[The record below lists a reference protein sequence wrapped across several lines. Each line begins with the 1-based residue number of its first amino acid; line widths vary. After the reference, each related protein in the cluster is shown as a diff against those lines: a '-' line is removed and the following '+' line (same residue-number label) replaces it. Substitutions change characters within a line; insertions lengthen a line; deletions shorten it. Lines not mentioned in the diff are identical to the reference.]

1 MPDNIDLLYEALKN
15 NPTIK
20 GLPEDINTFR
30 LALNTEGLPNK
41 LFQALK
47 ENPTIKGLPEDYSSF
62 EGALGLKKK
71 ATSTGFGSGL
81 APSPVTSSAFAP
93 VPGMGTYKEKS
104 KPEEESPFQFGK
116 QLLAVG
122 AAGSRRAM
130 ANVLSTPE
138 FIYDAAGA
146 PFRSIGLD
154 VPKYDELSQ
163 GTIAKY
169 VNDYIQGTEKT
180 VEQIKKDAKIDPQVE
195 KGIIDNISKGNYSKA
210 FQSAGLGIAE
220 SLPAMFMMALTPSA
234 GAGAG
239 IGAQVARQTFMAAPF
254 MAGKY
259 QEIADDP
266 TMSESAKILNSIVN
280 GYAETIFE
288 DKFGSLAL
296 IRQAQKIISKQ
307 GIEAAKDFTKKGFID
322 AVEKGMEKYF
332 VISAPIKNAIE
343 EGATQLTQNFSSKMT
358 GEKPDLDLFDGV
370 PEAMAQG
377 GAFGL
382 GISAIPA
389 TSDAKKWVN
398 KKLLSNVA
406 VSDNKDLIVPV
417 LIQKIK
423 DGVDAGTITQE
434 EADAALNDLDLLLT
448 NSQKV
453 PANINREE
461 KANAVEILNDRNQ
474 LENLLAE
481 REAAAA
487 NLDPAFKDTKAT
499 EIADIKAQIEEKNQL
514 LKNIGNG
521 EAPVSAEQATT
532 DIEAQKAVEELT
544 NKPTEDATKILLPS
558 VPEFEKQ
565 MEEKYGI
572 ILDLLDY
579 KGGILQLSKIIVN
592 KEDRGSGIGKKVMQE
607 IVDYADKFG
616 KKITLTP
623 STDFGATSVNRLKAF
638 YKEFGFVE
646 NSGKNKDYS
655 TKETMYRQPIDNKK
669 INETTKPTEDAT
681 KISTEPITEVGEQGD
696 IVQREGAQEGQPQAG
711 QREGGTGETTQP
723 EADNRNRP
731 VSSEEEQKVVVD
743 TKQQIQN
750 FGVKKDMVEPVNNVI
765 GNLFVGLKKAG
776 LTAAK
781 NIGEWVNIGK
791 GEEKP
796 YSLKINGNDVSV
808 KNVNAEVIDGFYSPI
823 EKIIN
828 DSKQDKL
835 PTKQWIEKYANSEE
849 AQFTGLKDWLAQ
861 QEGSVS
867 KSDIQKFLKDNRINV
882 VEVVKGQGEL
892 NVVPMED
899 EPNILEVFA
908 ADDPN
913 GDYRGSIGEI
923 IIEDN
928 GKFTANIPEAPK
940 RTFNTQREAE
950 QYIKSK
956 TGYAEQTKFSQ
967 YQLEGEKENYKEILV
982 TLPSK
987 ISSLDDVSID
997 LYGIPFKQLKT
1008 EYPNSFEF
1016 KEDRVIEV
1024 LERTI
1029 ESGDGGKQFKSTH
1042 FEEPNILVHLRM
1054 NTRKDSEGNK
1064 VLFLEEVQSDW
1075 GQEGKKRGF
1084 KDTLNQENINIIK
1097 KSKEKIEEYNK
1108 ILKNL
1113 GLSPDLTDWEIEQF
1127 KRGQTGESLQ
1137 ISREIYKLI
1146 DILGSVKNNRDYD
1159 ALNKKIEEY
1168 QAQRSSIQQ
1177 SINQAFDGI
1186 EVENKKINNAEYN
1199 IKIISKTAT
1208 QTAPFVTDTNAWTKL
1223 GLKVALK
1230 EAVAQGVDKIA
1241 WTTGEQQNERYDLRK
1256 QVDSVH
1262 YQNNED
1268 GTYLVYA
1275 KKDGNTLFKQKEL
1288 KENELESS
1296 FGKDVAEKIINDR
1309 GQSIDGLSTKMLRG
1323 DDLRV
1328 GGKGMKGF
1336 YGSPTEGSL
1345 GIVGNVAKKLF
1356 KQEPKK
1362 INVIEIKYNDRK
1374 EEIKSFQNWV
1384 EKTTGI
1390 LYQQDAAI
1398 LEIEE
1403 KSDLYEQFKKSQY
1416 YIDFKE
1422 KSRKAKDEI
1431 TTQYSVDITPELKAT
1446 VGEGQPLFKDA
1457 DAQYRIESGKNIIE
1471 AIKKFNGKPKAVIA
1485 LTHEIMHPTVVA
1497 IIEGAKQGN
1506 EIGLKHSNTIIS
1518 EYNKANSDNQI
1529 TLDQMMADN
1538 DAFKEGNTTDAYRSM
1553 QEFIAESWEKYH
1565 YEGKQGFSKAF
1576 QEVLDIITE
1585 AFRKV
1590 YKSLK
1595 GDELTPELKAM
1606 FDDLLSEEPEVIQ
1619 ESKQEPVEKRAFI
1632 DIQEVEEKYP
1642 NLYKSLMDR
1651 SLRYSGAKKFTIFD
1665 IRDLLVQAGLK
1676 FFENA
1681 GSATNYLNTQIDIE
1695 NILETLYEPNAQNV
1709 TKEQFKKRLAESK
1722 DFTENELG
1730 IFNALID
1737 TLSIDQMPTYLLD
1750 KEYIKRLSG
1759 RVNANFYSFA
1769 KNIIVSKQ
1777 ADAFVHEIGH
1787 FAYYNILSKEDRINY
1802 LKYMISTTYDT
1813 PNSKGK
1819 SIASRLAY
1827 TSEKNIYTKNGRT
1840 YQLNT
1845 NVGDNFSEYFAEQFS
1860 QWYLNKKVFPKD
1872 IEYIFRKV
1880 KDMISKVI
1888 SKIISGN
1895 YVDKNL
1901 SDYFNKI
1908 IGEVDKIS
1916 KENKPIGKAKPEV
1929 PTELTKLEE
1938 KYNKDK
1944 KSLTKKE
1951 LNDVLEIKRERRK
1964 KAMASLE
1971 KGNLS
1976 EEEVAIKK
1984 AAMQKLT
1991 DTMVEIIALIDK
2003 GKFKKVEG
2011 DKEPTIKQKIKA
2023 VNEAGTTKTKAMT
2036 FSEYMRDRKRSFEE
2050 GYKKGTKDRAAQEQ
2064 YRKAMLNVAIEYL
2077 ASKKLGK
2084 LKEAALRSLIRAAA
2098 KVSNMSKLE
2107 TFIKRVDLIMAK
2119 ADFIEKYNEA
2129 KTLKKELDTNKKG
2142 GATQLIQRLKNINL
2156 DYLPESG
2163 IDKVI
2168 AIAKEL
2174 NSKRP
2179 DMSTVIPNMK
2189 EVLDLEEAGFR
2200 EAMRANYGEL
2210 GLLGGSISKFMDN
2223 EEIYKNLKKLIEY
2236 QLISKEQVSEV
2247 ELENAKTVL
2256 RNKLEE
2262 AYKKI
2267 KDFVDNKKTIDNLG
2281 EYLDI
2286 KKAIKAYNRTVRQ
2299 IDQVM
2304 PEFAQ
2309 KFELLTDADNEI
2321 SQRLGKEIETALKE
2335 FKEEVIKVSLNTS
2348 ANLREY
2354 ALSDAF
2360 KEESGLSPEL
2370 NEILSNHLANF
2381 ANNMDRETMNDLSV
2395 EDIADYTFF
2404 AEQALLGYISPE
2416 IYETYS
2422 KVGAIK
2428 AKNDTMQD
2436 LESVMES
2443 DSKLQR
2449 DIAKIN
2455 ANYKGA
2461 KKTEDF
2467 VRIMT
2472 EYRKHNVDSFLG
2484 SGAVSLFYNNVY
2496 FPFGT
2501 NVTRMRTI
2509 IADLTSDFLK
2519 LDDEMNGI
2527 SLSYGIPRPKI
2538 LGGKKVISST
2548 QIGKLLGS
2556 DKSIEDV
2563 KNTIM
2568 ILLQQLDFINNL
2580 ENPDKAKEKVYFE
2593 SFIKDETKREAI
2605 VNDAKDKQGMRDLFK
2620 NYENAIEI
2628 ISKLQKSINNKNKT
2642 LSEKAAGLITGKTA
2656 ETLSKTTDAGV
2667 TLETITGVEEI
2678 LNELGNS
2685 NPIVK
2690 AYIDVIRKT
2699 IASFEAY
2706 TEMNTMMKGEQYY
2719 SLPNYMPRQY
2729 VSGNLNTVST
2739 SDKTAQLLSGR
2750 ELYQRIKKNSSATYS
2765 REGDGLKPRIID
2777 PKSALMMHANDV
2789 MMEYSLKGIME
2800 ASLDGIALAQ
2810 QQATTKGEKNFL
2822 AACKESMNLM
2832 LETEFVTSRA
2842 EGLPKMASEIL
2853 NLQTTLLVG
2862 NSLRQPADYIG
2873 NVSKVATSVEGAEV
2887 FIKKIAEK
2895 LGTLQFLENGNSNLK
2910 ELQERD
2916 KAAYELASMLGGELL
2931 WSEMEKKA
2939 SQTSGS
2945 IGGEQIMGNKTIKL
2959 AWADRLIVSNVYLPL
2974 FIKYFEQ
2981 SAKKKFDP
2989 KEFNENPQKY
2999 YLDNLKALQ
3008 VATKEADKYIS
3019 KTQVSKNPLT
3029 KPEIVS
3035 LLGMKL
3041 KRDAIYTRL
3050 LFSLTGYNA
3059 NDSEVIKSIL
3069 MDLYHGNGNR
3079 GLKLAQ
3085 LSSRVSRSAVSNV
3098 VYMSVYKIIFGT
3110 LSVLIQSGIGFFDDD
3125 DDKEFAKLLVKEW
3138 DEFYQQ
3144 YLTKEGLQQD
3154 LLGSFATML
3163 TGQYQNLV
3171 RPIVNVGLFA
3181 AMKGGLLGD
3190 KTKMSEDKYK
3200 KIIRSTRS
3208 ANFFTKQYA
3217 PKYEVGTVAALEIVG
3232 ASGLS
3237 YTASMAGESA
3247 MAIGNSLDKA
3257 FSDTEKNTN
3266 IDFIAVTTAAL
3277 QLANASAMIM
3287 GSGYGSG
3294 TYNKVLDQVKRE
3306 VREEQRKQKPSKVQS
3321 IQSVLRPRSTMKK
3334 FNPLKP

>member
-1 MPDNIDLLYEALKN
+1 MPNEKISKLYAALTKPREEFNGNPLVSTEKLGNNIAEFEVKLQDSEFKDKLYKVITKPRNEFGGSPFLSEDKAGKNIVEFDSLFSLSQKKNPIGFESSNGSVPSPLTSSMYAPMQGMGEKVEKQVKNAPLVSSAYAPVAGMGMAPTGGVAEFGKYLYNKLLSGAGGVAAGTTDFITQAATPTYIPKDATAIAIRNSVTPYLRNYLGENIGAKQSKEQKKIYDDDFITGSIGGLAESVPAMLTGVPGLFAQAYDSSLQSINNSKFANDLSETEKSMFALSVGGVSSILEKYGLDKIFTKSKAFNAFSDKLTGLIIDRLASQGVKITSKILSQEASNVVNNITKKAIKSGIRITDAALVEGLTGGSQEVATIGIEEIANKYKGKEIFDNGSMGNMMGRVIKAAGQEAIGGGIMGGFASVISGDLTDKRTLVSVASAPNSAEAIPVIVDEIKKQAESNQITKDEAGQALEYLNLSATNNFKIPDNILEEKRSEALE
-15 NPTIK
+15 I
-20 GLPEDINTFR
+20 
-30 LALNTEGLPNK
+30 LN
-41 LFQALK
+41 
-47 ENPTIKGLPEDYSSF
+47 
-62 EGALGLKKK
+62 
-71 ATSTGFGSGL
+71 
-81 APSPVTSSAFAP
+81 
-93 VPGMGTYKEKS
+93 
-104 KPEEESPFQFGK
+104 
-116 QLLAVG
+116 
-122 AAGSRRAM
+122 
-130 ANVLSTPE
+130 
-138 FIYDAAGA
+138 
-146 PFRSIGLD
+146 
-154 VPKYDELSQ
+154 
-163 GTIAKY
+163 
-169 VNDYIQGTEKT
+169 EKT
-180 VEQIKKDAKIDPQVE
+180 V
-195 KGIIDNISKGNYSKA
+195 
-210 FQSAGLGIAE
+210 L
-220 SLPAMFMMALTPSA
+220 
-234 GAGAG
+234 
-239 IGAQVARQTFMAAPF
+239 
-254 MAGKY
+254 
-259 QEIADDP
+259 
-266 TMSESAKILNSIVN
+266 
-280 GYAETIFE
+280 E
-288 DKFGSLAL
+288 DL
-296 IRQAQKIISKQ
+296 
-307 GIEAAKDFTKKGFID
+307 
-322 AVEKGMEKYF
+322 
-332 VISAPIKNAIE
+332 
-343 EGATQLTQNFSSKMT
+343 LTQ
-358 GEKPDLDLFDGV
+358 
-370 PEAMAQG
+370 
-377 GAFGL
+377 
-382 GISAIPA
+382 
-389 TSDAKKWVN
+389 
-398 KKLLSNVA
+398 
-406 VSDNKDLIVPV
+406 
-417 LIQKIK
+417 
-423 DGVDAGTITQE
+423 
-434 EADAALNDLDLLLT
+434 
-448 NSQKV
+448 
-453 PANINREE
+453 
-461 KANAVEILNDRNQ
+461 
-474 LENLLAE
+474 

-487 NLDPAFKDTKAT
+487 NLDPAFQDTKAT

-514 LKNIGNG
+514 LKSIGNG
-521 EAPVSAEQATT
+521 EAPVSAEQPQDFTYYERDGQYFKKEGVDGKEQAITKTT
-532 DIEAQKAVEELT
+532 YDFETKKI
-544 NKPTEDATKILLPS
+544 TEDATK
-558 VPEFEKQ
+558 
-565 MEEKYGI
+565 
-572 ILDLLDY
+572 
-579 KGGILQLSKIIVN
+579 
-592 KEDRGSGIGKKVMQE
+592 
-607 IVDYADKFG
+607 
-616 KKITLTP
+616 T
-623 STDFGATSVNRLKAF
+623 
-638 YKEFGFVE
+638 
-646 NSGKNKDYS
+646 
-655 TKETMYRQPIDNKK
+655 
-669 INETTKPTEDAT
+669 
-681 KISTEPITEVGEQGD
+681 STEPITQGGEQGS
-696 IVQREGAQEGQPQAG
+696 IVQREGTQEGQPQAG
-711 QREGGTGETTQP
+711 QGEGGTGETTQP

-731 VSSEEEQKVVVD
+731 ISSEEEQKVVVD

-765 GNLFVGLKKAG
+765 GNLFEGLKKAG

-808 KNVNAEVIDGFYSPI
+808 KNVNAEVIDGFYSPL

-835 PTKQWIEKYANSEE
+835 PVKQWIEKYANSEE
-849 AQFTGLKDWLAQ
+849 AQFTGLKDWLAK

-867 KSDIQKFLKDNRINV
+867 KADIQQFLKDNRINV
-882 VEVVKGQGEL
+882 VEVVKGAKEEL
-892 NVVPMED
+892 SQDAM
-899 EPNILEVFA
+899 
-908 ADDPN
+908 DDIYNAISEQLSRTTNQP
-913 GDYRGSIGEI
+913 DEI
-923 IIEDN
+923 IEFVNEKLTNWYNTPSDKNYKTLYAALGEVNLSLDDFIENAKD
-928 GKFTANIPEAPK
+928 
-940 RTFNTQREAE
+940 RMDD
-950 QYIKSK
+950 S
-956 TGYAEQTKFSQ
+956 KFSQ

-982 TLPSK
+982 MLPVKS
-987 ISSLDDVSID
+987 SSLDDISID

-1008 EYPNSFEF
+1008 EYSNSFES
-1016 KEDRVIEV
+1016 KEDRVREV
-1024 LERTI
+1024 QKRTI
-1029 ESGDGGKQFKSTH
+1029 ESGDSGKQFKSTH
-1042 FEEPNILVHLRM
+1042 FDEPNILVHLRM
-1054 NTRKDSEGNK
+1054 NTRTDSEGNK

-1075 GQEGKKRGF
+1075 GQIGKKEGF
-1084 KDTLNQENINIIK
+1084 KQDFTAEEKEFLTLRELLYK
-1097 KSKEKIEEYNK
+1097 GDLSKEQGDRYDYLFDKVGASI
-1108 ILKNL
+1108 
-1113 GLSPDLTDWEIEQF
+1113 
-1127 KRGQTGESLQ
+1127 
-1137 ISREIYKLI
+1137 
-1146 DILGSVKNNRDYD
+1146 VKNV
-1159 ALNKKIEEY
+1159 NK
-1168 QAQRSSIQQ
+1168 
-1177 SINQAFDGI
+1177 G
-1186 EVENKKINNAEYN
+1186 
-1199 IKIISKTAT
+1199 KTP
-1208 QTAPFVTDTNAWTKL
+1208 TAPFVTDTNAWTKL

-1230 EAVAQGVDKIA
+1230 EAVKQGVDKIA
-1241 WTTGEQQNERYDLRK
+1241 WTTGEQQNERYNLKKDLNYLDYWK
-1256 QVDSVH
+1256 ND
-1262 YQNNED
+1262 N
-1268 GTYLVYA
+1268 GTYGVTLDFKNPQEFTKPSELTERELVDY
-1275 KKDGNTLFKQKEL
+1275 
-1288 KENELESS
+1288 
-1296 FGKDVAEKIINDR
+1296 FGKEIASKIVLDTSFPTEDNPKR
-1309 GQSIDGLSTKMLRG
+1309 LQG
-1323 DDLRV
+1323 DDLAV

-1356 KQEPKK
+1356 KQEPKNIILK
-1362 INVIEIKYNDRK
+1362 NGKSNIDVFDTK
-1374 EEIKSFQNWV
+1374 EEA
-1384 EKTTGI
+1384 EKYINRFTK
-1390 LYQQDAAI
+1390 QDIA
-1398 LEIEE
+1398 EFGEPKIEE
-1403 KSDLYEQFKKSQY
+1403 SNGKFKVVGSSSY
-1416 YIDFKE
+1416 
-1422 KSRKAKDEI
+1422 
-1431 TTQYSVDITPELKAT
+1431 TQYSIDITPELRAT

-1518 EYNKANSDNQI
+1518 EYNKANPDNQI

-1538 DAFKEGNTTDAYRSM
+1538 DAFKEGNTTNAYRSM

-1595 GDELTPELKAM
+1595 GDKLTPELKAM

-1619 ESKQEPVEKRAFI
+1619 ESKQEPVKKRAFI
-1632 DIQEVEEKYP
+1632 DIQEIEDKYP
-1642 NLYKSLMDR
+1642 NLYKSLQDGT
-1651 SLRYSGAKKFTIFD
+1651 LKYPEANKYTILD
-1665 IRDLLVQAGLK
+1665 IRNLLVRSGQI

-1681 GSATNYLNTQIDIE
+1681 GSATEYLNTMIDIE
-1695 NILETLYEPNAQNV
+1695 NILETLYEPLADNI
-1709 TKEQFKKRLAESK
+1709 TKEEFKQKIAESN
-1722 DFTENELG
+1722 DFTKRELG

-1737 TLSIDQMPTYLLD
+1737 TLGIEQMPTYILD
-1750 KEYIKRLSG
+1750 KAYIKRQG
-1759 RVNANFYSFA
+1759 GNAKSNFYVFA
-1769 KNIIVSKQ
+1769 RNLIVSKE
-1777 ADAFVHEIGH
+1777 ARAFVHEIGH

-1827 TSEKNIYTKNGRT
+1827 TSEKISFQRDNKIITVT
-1840 YQLNT
+1840 T

-1860 QWYLNKKVFPKD
+1860 QWYLNQKVFPKD

-1880 KDMISKVI
+1880 KDMFSRVMD
-1888 SKIISGN
+1888 KIISGN

-1908 IGEVDKIS
+1908 IGEVDKIR
-1916 KENKPIGKAKPEV
+1916 KENKPIGEAKVKPEV

-2084 LKEAALRSLIRAAA
+2084 LKEAALRSLIRAAS

-2168 AIAKEL
+2168 SIAKEL

-2236 QLISKEQVSEV
+2236 QLISKEQVAEV

-2309 KFELLTDADNEI
+2309 KFELLTDAENEI
-2321 SQRLGKEIETALKE
+2321 SQRLGKEIEAALKE
-2335 FKEEVIKVSLNTS
+2335 FKEKVIKVSLNTS

-2461 KKTEDF
+2461 KSKEDF
-2467 VRIMT
+2467 VKIMT

-2501 NVTRMRTI
+2501 NVTRMRAI

-2527 SLSYGIPRPKI
+2527 SLSYGIPSPKI
-2538 LGGKKVISST
+2538 LGGKKVIAAT
-2548 QIGKLLGS
+2548 KIGKLLGS

-2568 ILLQQLDFINNL
+2568 ILLQQLDFITNL
-2580 ENPDKAKEKVYFE
+2580 ENPEKAKEKVYFDA
-2593 SFIKDETKREAI
+2593 FINNKEKRDALIRGAKDE
-2605 VNDAKDKQGMRDLFK
+2605 QGMKDLIK
-2620 NYENAIEI
+2620 SYENAIEI
-2628 ISKLQKSINNKNKT
+2628 ISKLQSAIKDKNKT
-2642 LSEKAAGLITGKTA
+2642 LSEKAAGLITSKTA

-2667 TLETITGVEEI
+2667 TLETIGGVEEI
-2678 LNELGNS
+2678 LNELANS
-2685 NPIVK
+2685 NPVVK

-2699 IASFEAY
+2699 IASFESY

-2719 SLPNYMPRQY
+2719 SLPNYMARQY

-2750 ELYQRIKKNSSATYS
+2750 ELFQRIKKNSSATYS
-2765 REGDGLKPRIID
+2765 REGDGLKPRILN
-2777 PKSALMMHANDV
+2777 PKSSLMMHANDV

-2800 ASLDGIALAQ
+2800 ASLDGIALAE
-2810 QQATTKGEKNFL
+2810 QQATTKGEKDFL

-2832 LETEFVTSRA
+2832 LETEFVTSKT
-2842 EGLPKMASEIL
+2842 EGVSKMALELL

-2862 NSLRQPADYIG
+2862 NALRQPADYGG
-2873 NVSKVATSVEGAEV
+2873 NLIKVGTSVDGAKV
-2887 FIKKIAEK
+2887 LINNIKEQ
-2895 LGTLQFLENGNSNLK
+2895 LGTLQLLENGNSNLK

-2916 KAAYELASMLGGELL
+2916 KAAYELASMLGGEFL
-2931 WSEMEKKA
+2931 WAESERKA
-2939 SQTSGS
+2939 SQISGNIS
-2945 IGGEQIMGNKTIKL
+2945 GEQVMGNKTIKL

-2981 SAKKKFDP
+2981 SAKKKFNP

-3008 VATKEADKYIS
+3008 TATREADKFIA
-3019 KTQVSKNPLT
+3019 KTHVSKNPLT

-3041 KRDAIYTRL
+3041 KRDAVSTRL

-3059 NDSEVIKSIL
+3059 NDSEVIKSIV
-3069 MDLYHGNGNR
+3069 MDLYYGNGNR

-3085 LSSRVSRSAVSNV
+3085 LAGRVSRSSVSNV
-3098 VYMSVYKIIFGT
+3098 AYMASYKIIFGT

-3125 DDKEFAKLLVKEW
+3125 DDKEFAKVLLKEW
-3138 DEFYQQ
+3138 EEFYQQ

-3154 LLGSFATML
+3154 LLGSIATML
-3163 TGQYQNLV
+3163 TGQYQNIV
-3171 RPIVNVGLFA
+3171 RPIVNVSLFA
-3181 AMKGGLLGD
+3181 AMKAGLLG
-3190 KTKMSEDKYK
+3190 KNTKMSEEKYK

-3217 PKYEVGTVAALEIVG
+3217 PKYDVPMVMVNEAAGLI
-3232 ASGLS
+3232 GLS
-3237 YTASMAGESA
+3237 YVASMAAENAMTIGKTLSA
-3247 MAIGNSLDKA
+3247 EGKA
-3257 FSDTEKNTN
+3257 KN
-3266 IDFIAVTTAAL
+3266 IDFIAATTAGL
-3277 QLANASAMIM
+3277 QLANASAMLM
-3287 GSGYGSG
+3287 GVGYGSG
-3294 TYNKVLDQVKRE
+3294 TYNKVSDQVRSV
-3306 VREEQRKQKPSKVQS
+3306 VREEQRKQQPSKVQS
-3321 IQSVLRPRSTMKK
+3321 IQSLLRPRSTIKK

>member
-1 MPDNIDLLYEALKN
+1 MDNENLKILYKALLSPVEAANNKPLFTTDKIGATPEEFQAILSDPDNAKIFYNALLSPIKEYGNKPLFTTDKIGASVEDFQNIFGIEKKN
-15 NPTIK
+15 PI
-20 GLPEDINTFR
+20 P
-30 LALNTEGLPNK
+30 
-41 LFQALK
+41 
-47 ENPTIKGLPEDYSSF
+47 S
-62 EGALGLKKK
+62 
-71 ATSTGFGSGL
+71 GFGDGS
-81 APSPVTSSAFAP
+81 APSPVISSAFAP
-93 VPGMGTYKEKS
+93 VPGMGTYKEEP
-104 KPEEESPFQFGK
+104 KPEEVSSSQYGK

-122 AAGSRRAM
+122 ASGSRRAT
-130 ANVLSTPE
+130 ANVLSIPE

-146 PFRSIGLD
+146 PFRKIGLD

-163 GTIAKY
+163 GTISKY
-169 VNDYIQGTEKT
+169 VNDYIQDTEKT

-220 SLPAMFMMALTPSA
+220 SLPAMFLMALTPSA

-239 IGAQVARQTFMAAPF
+239 IGAQVARQTFMATPF

-266 TMSESAKILNSIVN
+266 TMSESAKILNAIVN

-322 AVEKGMEKYF
+322 AIEKGMEKYF
-332 VISAPIKNAIE
+332 IISAPIKNAIE

-358 GEKPDLDLFDGV
+358 GEKPDLDLLDGV
-370 PEAMAQG
+370 AEAMAQG

-389 TSDAKKWVN
+389 TSKAKKWVD
-398 KKLLSNVA
+398 KKLLSNIA

-461 KANAVEILNDRNQ
+461 KANAVEILNDRKQ
-474 LENLLAE
+474 LEDLLAE
-481 REAAAA
+481 REAATA

-514 LKNIGNG
+514 LKSIGNG
-521 EAPVSAEQATT
+521 EAPVSAEQPQDFTYYERDGGYFKKEGADGKEQPITKITYDFETRKQDLEEGLRNANKKGQDIAVVGESLIPIEDAQKELDTLNQNKPTGGIKSEEGLEQSTT
-532 DIEAQKAVEELT
+532 DIKAQKADIEKRRKEELD
-544 NKPTEDATKILLPS
+544 NIFQP
-558 VPEFEKQ
+558 VPIEVYDENGNLVQTTDKA
-565 MEEKYGI
+565 
-572 ILDLLDY
+572 
-579 KGGILQLSKIIVN
+579 
-592 KEDRGSGIGKKVMQE
+592 
-607 IVDYADKFG
+607 VD
-616 KKITLTP
+616 I
-623 STDFGATSVNRLKAF
+623 
-638 YKEFGFVE
+638 
-646 NSGKNKDYS
+646 
-655 TKETMYRQPIDNKK
+655 NKK
-669 INETTKPTEDAT
+669 YDAELAALETTKPIVDAT
-681 KISTEPITEVGEQGD
+681 KISKEPITQGGEQGD
-696 IVQREGAQEGQPQAG
+696 IVQREGTQEGQPQAG
-711 QREGGTGETTQP
+711 QGEGGTGEATQP
-723 EADNRNRP
+723 ETDNSNRP
-731 VSSEEEQKVVVD
+731 VSSEEEVTQ
-743 TKQQIQN
+743 
-750 FGVKKDMVEPVNNVI
+750 E
-765 GNLFVGLKKAG
+765 
-776 LTAAK
+776 
-781 NIGEWVNIGK
+781 
-791 GEEKP
+791 
-796 YSLKINGNDVSV
+796 
-808 KNVNAEVIDGFYSPI
+808 
-823 EKIIN
+823 
-828 DSKQDKL
+828 SK
-835 PTKQWIEKYANSEE
+835 
-849 AQFTGLKDWLAQ
+849 
-861 QEGSVS
+861 
-867 KSDIQKFLKDNRINV
+867 
-882 VEVVKGQGEL
+882 
-892 NVVPMED
+892 
-899 EPNILEVFA
+899 
-908 ADDPN
+908 
-913 GDYRGSIGEI
+913 
-923 IIEDN
+923 
-928 GKFTANIPEAPK
+928 
-940 RTFNTQREAE
+940 
-950 QYIKSK
+950 
-956 TGYAEQTKFSQ
+956 
-967 YQLEGEKENYKEILV
+967 
-982 TLPSK
+982 
-987 ISSLDDVSID
+987 
-997 LYGIPFKQLKT
+997 
-1008 EYPNSFEF
+1008 
-1016 KEDRVIEV
+1016 
-1024 LERTI
+1024 
-1029 ESGDGGKQFKSTH
+1029 
-1042 FEEPNILVHLRM
+1042 
-1054 NTRKDSEGNK
+1054 
-1064 VLFLEEVQSDW
+1064 
-1075 GQEGKKRGF
+1075 
-1084 KDTLNQENINIIK
+1084 
-1097 KSKEKIEEYNK
+1097 
-1108 ILKNL
+1108 
-1113 GLSPDLTDWEIEQF
+1113 
-1127 KRGQTGESLQ
+1127 
-1137 ISREIYKLI
+1137 
-1146 DILGSVKNNRDYD
+1146 
-1159 ALNKKIEEY
+1159 
-1168 QAQRSSIQQ
+1168 
-1177 SINQAFDGI
+1177 
-1186 EVENKKINNAEYN
+1186 
-1199 IKIISKTAT
+1199 
-1208 QTAPFVTDTNAWTKL
+1208 
-1223 GLKVALK
+1223 
-1230 EAVAQGVDKIA
+1230 
-1241 WTTGEQQNERYDLRK
+1241 
-1256 QVDSVH
+1256 
-1262 YQNNED
+1262 
-1268 GTYLVYA
+1268 
-1275 KKDGNTLFKQKEL
+1275 
-1288 KENELESS
+1288 
-1296 FGKDVAEKIINDR
+1296 
-1309 GQSIDGLSTKMLRG
+1309 
-1323 DDLRV
+1323 
-1328 GGKGMKGF
+1328 
-1336 YGSPTEGSL
+1336 
-1345 GIVGNVAKKLF
+1345 
-1356 KQEPKK
+1356 
-1362 INVIEIKYNDRK
+1362 
-1374 EEIKSFQNWV
+1374 
-1384 EKTTGI
+1384 
-1390 LYQQDAAI
+1390 
-1398 LEIEE
+1398 
-1403 KSDLYEQFKKSQY
+1403 
-1416 YIDFKE
+1416 
-1422 KSRKAKDEI
+1422 
-1431 TTQYSVDITPELKAT
+1431 
-1446 VGEGQPLFKDA
+1446 
-1457 DAQYRIESGKNIIE
+1457 
-1471 AIKKFNGKPKAVIA
+1471 
-1485 LTHEIMHPTVVA
+1485 
-1497 IIEGAKQGN
+1497 
-1506 EIGLKHSNTIIS
+1506 
-1518 EYNKANSDNQI
+1518 
-1529 TLDQMMADN
+1529 
-1538 DAFKEGNTTDAYRSM
+1538 
-1553 QEFIAESWEKYH
+1553 
-1565 YEGKQGFSKAF
+1565 
-1576 QEVLDIITE
+1576 
-1585 AFRKV
+1585 
-1590 YKSLK
+1590 
-1595 GDELTPELKAM
+1595 
-1606 FDDLLSEEPEVIQ
+1606 Q
-1619 ESKQEPVEKRAFI
+1619 ESKQEPIQKRAFI
-1632 DIQEVEEKYP
+1632 DIQEIEDKYP
-1642 NLYKSLMDR
+1642 NLYKSLMNG
-1651 SLRYSGAKKFTIFD
+1651 SLRYSGANKFTMSD
-1665 IRDLLVQAGLK
+1665 IKNLLVQAGKK
-1676 FFENA
+1676 FFEDA
-1681 GSATNYLNTQIDIE
+1681 GSATDYLNTQIDIE
-1695 NILETLYEPNAQNV
+1695 NILETLYEPLAENV
-1709 TKEQFKKRLAESK
+1709 TKEQFKQKLVDSK
-1722 DFTENELG
+1722 DFTKNELG

-1737 TLSIDQMPTYLLD
+1737 TLSVDQMPIYLLNKGD
-1750 KEYIKRLSG
+1750 IKRISG
-1759 RVNANFYSFA
+1759 RVTANFYAFS

-1777 ADAFVHEIGH
+1777 ADAFIHEIGH

-1819 SIASRLAY
+1819 SIKSRLAY
-1827 TSEKNIYTKNGRT
+1827 TSERIPGFGI
-1840 YQLNT
+1840 

-1860 QWYLNKKVFPKD
+1860 QWYLNKKLFPKD
-1872 IEYIFRKV
+1872 IEYIFRRV
-1880 KDMISKVI
+1880 KDYLAKVI
-1888 SKIISGN
+1888 EKLISGK
-1895 YVDKNL
+1895 YVDENL

-1908 IGEVDKIS
+1908 IGELDKIR
-1916 KENKPIGKAKPEV
+1916 NIGEAKAKPEI

-1964 KAMASLE
+1964 KAMASIE

-2003 GKFKKVEG
+2003 GKFKKVEA
-2011 DKEPTIKQKIKA
+2011 DKEPTIKQKIK
-2023 VNEAGTTKTKAMT
+2023 VGTEGGTTKTKAMT

-2064 YRKAMLNVAIEYL
+2064 YRRAMLNVAIEYL
-2077 ASKKLGK
+2077 VSKKLGK
-2084 LKEAALRSLIRAAA
+2084 LKEAALRSLIMAAS
-2098 KVSNMSKLE
+2098 KVSNMAKLE

-2119 ADFIEKYNEA
+2119 ADFIEKYKEA

-2256 RNKLEE
+2256 RNKLEQ
-2262 AYKKI
+2262 AYSKI

-2281 EYLDI
+2281 DYLDI

-2321 SQRLGKEIETALKE
+2321 SQRLGKEIEAALKE
-2335 FKEEVIKVSLNTS
+2335 FKEKVIKVSLNTS

-2370 NEILSNHLANF
+2370 NEILSSHLANF
-2381 ANNMDRETMNDLSV
+2381 ANNMDRETMDDLSV

-2436 LESVMES
+2436 LGQVMES
-2443 DSKLQR
+2443 DSKLQK

-2501 NVTRMRTI
+2501 NVTRMKTI

-2527 SLSYGIPRPKI
+2527 SLSYGIPSPKI

-2568 ILLQQLDFINNL
+2568 ILLQQLDFITNL
-2580 ENPDKAKEKVYFE
+2580 ENPEKAKEKVYFN
-2593 SFIKDETKREAI
+2593 SFINNKENREALI
-2605 VNDAKDKQGMRDLFK
+2605 RGAKDKKGMRDLFQ

-2628 ISKLQKSINNKNKT
+2628 IAKLQQAIKNKNKT
-2642 LSEKAAGLITGKTA
+2642 LSEKASGLITGKTA

-2667 TLETITGVEEI
+2667 NLETISGVEEI
-2678 LNELGNS
+2678 LNELANS
-2685 NPIVK
+2685 NSVVK

-2699 IASFEAY
+2699 IVSFESY

-2719 SLPNYMPRQY
+2719 SLPNYMARQY

-2750 ELYQRIKKNSSATYS
+2750 ELFQRIKKNSSATYS

-2800 ASLDGIALAQ
+2800 ASLDGMALAEK
-2810 QQATTKGEKNFL
+2810 QATTKGEKDFL

-2842 EGLPKMASEIL
+2842 EGLPKMVSEIL

-2939 SQTSGS
+2939 SQASGS

-2981 SAKKKFDP
+2981 SAKKNFNP

-3008 VATKEADKYIS
+3008 VATKQADKYIS

-3035 LLGMKL
+3035 LLGFKL
-3041 KRDAIYTRL
+3041 KRDALHTRL

-3098 VYMSVYKIIFGT
+3098 VYMSIYKIIFGT
-3110 LSVLIQSGIGFFDDD
+3110 LAVLIQSGIGFFDDD

-3163 TGQYQNLV
+3163 TGQYQNIV
-3171 RPIVNVGLFA
+3171 RPVVNAGLFA
-3181 AMKGGLLGD
+3181 AMKAGLLGN

-3217 PKYEVGTVAALEIVG
+3217 PKYEVGTVIALEAAGVL
-3232 ASGLS
+3232 GLS
-3237 YTASMAGESA
+3237 YTASMAGENA
-3247 MAIGNSLDKA
+3247 MTISNSLGKA
-3257 FSDTEKNTN
+3257 FSDTEKNTD

-3294 TYNKVLDQVKRE
+3294 TYNKVYDQVKRE
-3306 VREEQRKQKPSKVQS
+3306 VREEQRKQKPANVQS
-3321 IQSVLRPRSTMKK
+3321 IQSVLRAKPAMKRY
-3334 FNPLKP
+3334 NPLKP